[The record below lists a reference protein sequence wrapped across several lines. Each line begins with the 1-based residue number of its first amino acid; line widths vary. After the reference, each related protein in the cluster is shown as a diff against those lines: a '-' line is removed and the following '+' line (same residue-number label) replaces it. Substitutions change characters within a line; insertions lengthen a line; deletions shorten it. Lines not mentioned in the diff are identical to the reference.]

1 MFINFWNKNTEKDK
15 LSIRKVTF
23 EAEVLRI
30 VKDYHTRY
38 LEEKNLNW
46 ENGNDWHSEFD
57 LNSLPDIEKAQIP
70 EKPEIQLP
78 KIEKFIDQQFGIS
91 EQSKENQLE
100 ILKIPEISEINGLSP
115 SIAAKIMAKDRL
127 LKQQK
132 SRLLDNCVVVEH
144 NKGERLIKLIEI
156 LKVLFSTHKTP
167 SMFWDILVNK
177 LGQMINCKNRR
188 IVEEDL
194 NEIIANWPEFVSL
207 IQTNS
212 GPVVRV
218 NRGDDVKLID
228 LKQKLIK
235 KYNLG

>member
-1 MFINFWNKNTEKDK
+1 
-15 LSIRKVTF
+15 
-23 EAEVLRI
+23 
-30 VKDYHTRY
+30 
-38 LEEKNLNW
+38 
-46 ENGNDWHSEFD
+46 
-57 LNSLPDIEKAQIP
+57 
-70 EKPEIQLP
+70 
-78 KIEKFIDQQFGIS
+78 
-91 EQSKENQLE
+91 
-100 ILKIPEISEINGLSP
+100 
-115 SIAAKIMAKDRL
+115 MAKDRL

>member
-1 MFINFWNKNTEKDK
+1 
-15 LSIRKVTF
+15 
-23 EAEVLRI
+23 
-30 VKDYHTRY
+30 
-38 LEEKNLNW
+38 
-46 ENGNDWHSEFD
+46 
-57 LNSLPDIEKAQIP
+57 
-70 EKPEIQLP
+70 
-78 KIEKFIDQQFGIS
+78 
-91 EQSKENQLE
+91 
-100 ILKIPEISEINGLSP
+100 
-115 SIAAKIMAKDRL
+115 MAKDRL

-235 KYNLG
+235 SIIFVKIIITN